1 MTDRSCIVA
10 LVALAAFVLPGAG
23 AEAQETRKAEA
34 AGGKAA
40 PVFSEALPNVPGKRL
55 TAVVVD
61 YAPGGVSAPH
71 RHAGSVFVYVLAGA
85 VRAKVSDDGPVAV
98 YKAGETFFEPPGAHH
113 LVSENASAT
122 ESARILAVFV
132 ADEGATLTTYDR

>member
-1 MTDRSCIVA
+1 MTGRSCIIA
-10 LVALAAFVLPGAG
+10 LVALAAFVLSGSAG
-23 AEAQETRKAEA
+23 GDAQEAAKAEA
-34 AGGKAA
+34 GAKAA

-61 YAPGGVSAPH
+61 YAPGGASAAH
-71 RHAGSVFVYVLAGA
+71 HHAGSVFVYVLAGA
-85 VRAKVSDDGPVAV
+85 VRSKVSDGPVTV
-98 YKAGETFFEPPGAHH
+98 YKAGQTFFEPPGARH

-122 ESARILAVFV
+122 EPARILAVFV